1 MAQTEDSSDE
11 EERERYRELLEEL
24 RTILPGV
31 QVLLAFLL
39 TVPFASRFPELDRFA
54 QVVFGLSLAGVAAA
68 VVVLLAPAAFHR
80 LGKRRDRR
88 DRLRLGIK
96 AEVVGLGL
104 LAMSIAADAFVVARF
119 VSGSTVWGLILFG
132 IVVAL
137 VLIVWVALPLRE
149 RFREG
154 S

>member
-1 MAQTEDSSDE
+1 MVTTRDSSDE

-54 QVVFGLSLAGVAAA
+54 QLIFGLSLAGVTAA

-88 DRLRLGIK
+88 DPAG
-96 AEVVGLGL
+96 
-104 LAMSIAADAFVVARF
+104 
-119 VSGSTVWGLILFG
+119 SGSRRKSSAWACSLCRS
-132 IVVAL
+132 
-137 VLIVWVALPLRE
+137 PLTRLSL
-149 RFREG
+149 RASSPAAPCG
-154 S
+154 A